1 MPESPSKLPDDLPS
15 PSTANPQEN
24 ERVPHIQDFLATRH
38 GWFPVSGLHLP
49 GSVRS
54 NGPNTWSRIQIA
66 FLWDWAENVAESLQ
80 WTRPGPF
87 AARRGSLRG
96 RESSSTATGP
106 YFKAL
111 VHS

>member
-38 GWFPVSGLHLP
+38 GWFPVSGLHLA

-54 NGPNTWSRIQIA
+54 NGPNTWSRIEIA
-66 FLWDWAENVAESLQ
+66 FLWDWAENVAETVCSGPVLGLLLHGVAVLEGEVPAPWPQGLTLSL
-80 WTRPGPF
+80 
-87 AARRGSLRG
+87 
-96 RESSSTATGP
+96 
-106 YFKAL
+106 
-111 VHS
+111 